1 MSETPQFEANEPSFH
16 FERTRVIEV
25 DIESDD
31 EPSNFK
37 QSEREFHPVKTS
49 EETQRTLDLQA
60 EDPCPLNVYHD
71 THLSPIEE
79 LTSRDHETISS
90 CVF

>member
-49 EETQRTLDLQA
+49 EETQRTLDL
-60 EDPCPLNVYHD
+60 
-71 THLSPIEE
+71 
-79 LTSRDHETISS
+79 
-90 CVF
+90 